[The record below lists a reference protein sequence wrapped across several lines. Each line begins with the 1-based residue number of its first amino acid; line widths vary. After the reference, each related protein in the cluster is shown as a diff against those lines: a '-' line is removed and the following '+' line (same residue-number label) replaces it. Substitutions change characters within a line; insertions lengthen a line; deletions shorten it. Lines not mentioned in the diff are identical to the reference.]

1 MKKIGFL
8 SFGHWTPSPQSGTRS
23 AADTLLQSIDLAV
36 AAEELGADGAYFR
49 VHHFARQLSSPF
61 PLLAAIGAK
70 TKTIEIGTGV
80 IDMRYENPM
89 YMAEDAGAA
98 DLISGGRLQL
108 GISRGSPE
116 QVIDGWRHF
125 GYVPQEGEN
134 ESDMARRHT
143 EVLLDV
149 LRGEGFAKP
158 NPQPMFP
165 NPPGLL
171 RLEPYSEGLRERIW
185 WGAGSNATAVWA
197 AKLGMNLQ
205 SSTLKDDET
214 GEPFHIQQAKQIRAY
229 RQAWKEAGHTRQPR
243 VSVSRSIFALMDD
256 RDRMYFGASRNDSDS
271 VGYLD
276 EKTRAIFGRSYA
288 AEPDKLIEQ
297 LKKDDAIAEAD
308 TLLLTVPNQL
318 GVEYNAHVIE
328 SILTHVAPALYLE
341 DNRYDPARLI
351 ENEDYEEQSTSALHD
366 AMEQLDDRS
375 RNILQRRWLDDEKS
389 TLHELAAEYNVSA
402 ERIRQLEKNAM
413 EKIKVAMSSN

>member
-8 SFGHWTPSPQSGTRS
+8 SFGHWTPSPQSATRS

-49 VHHFARQLSSPF
+49 VHHFACQLSSPF

-70 TKTIEIGTGV
+70 TKKIEIGTGV
-80 IDMRYENPM
+80 IDMRYENPL

-98 DLISGGRLQL
+98 DLIAGGRLQL

-125 GYVPQEGEN
+125 GFQPQDGE
-134 ESDMARRHT
+134 SDADMARRHT

-171 RLEPYSEGLRERIW
+171 RLEPYSAGLRERIW
-185 WGAGSNATAVWA
+185 WGAGSNATAMWA

-229 RQAWKEAGHTRQPR
+229 RQAWTEAGHTRTPR

-256 RDRMYFGASRNDSDS
+256 RDRMYFGSSRDNSDS
-271 VGYLD
+271 IGFLD

-297 LKKDDAIAEAD
+297 LKQDEAIAEAD

-318 GVEYNAHVIE
+318 GVDYNAHVIE
-328 SILTHVAPALYLE
+328 SILKHVAPAMGWR
-341 DNRYDPARLI
+341 D
-351 ENEDYEEQSTSALHD
+351 
-366 AMEQLDDRS
+366 
-375 RNILQRRWLDDEKS
+375 
-389 TLHELAAEYNVSA
+389 
-402 ERIRQLEKNAM
+402 
-413 EKIKVAMSSN
+413 